1 MDAISGSW
9 PSWIIIFVLFIFQGL
24 FRAAECGLDMADVGK
39 IRDELEDDPN
49 NEKLAAILFFTKK
62 PSRYHYAYI
71 VCSSLVTAPALL
83 LFNFALP
90 EMQFLFRVLANIL
103 FLLIYYAFGNILP
116 SKLAMQK
123 TNRYAKR
130 YVSLAR
136 FLYYLS
142 LPLVKLLLLIV
153 NLFLIIL
160 RKDTDVDDV
169 PFTEEKVLYMLD
181 QGQESG
187 DIKEGGRK
195 MIDNIFAFDD
205 LVARE
210 IMTPRTDVFM
220 IDLEDDRE
228 EYFDELMEL
237 RHSRIPVCEGDADN
251 IIGVLHIKD
260 YLMKAAQD
268 GLDSVSIRDILR
280 TPYFVPETKN
290 VDSLF
295 VELQKTKQHI
305 ALLIDEYGGFS
316 GLVSVEDII
325 EQIVGDIDDE
335 FDQSERIVEKISDT
349 EYLVDGNVYLDDLEE
364 ETDIELESET
374 SETVGGFLIDLMGE
388 IPREQSDD
396 MYEDISYENYL
407 FHIVRVKDRRIER
420 VRIQIRDEE
429 LSADNENDEE
439 E

>member
-1 MDAISGSW
+1 MDTLSGSW
-9 PSWIIIFVLFIFQGL
+9 HFIVIILLLLIFQGIL
-24 FRAAECGLDMADVGK
+24 RAAEAGLDMADVVK

-49 NEKLAAILFFTKK
+49 NEKLASVLFFTKK
-62 PSRYHYAYI
+62 PSRYHYAYM
-71 VCSSLVTAPALL
+71 VCSSLAVAPAVL
-83 LFNFALP
+83 LFNFIFP
-90 EMQFLFRVLANIL
+90 EMQFLFRVAANIL
-103 FLLIYYAFGNILP
+103 FLLLFYAFGNILP

-123 TNRYAKR
+123 SNQYAKR
-130 YVSLAR
+130 YVSLQR
-136 FLYYLS
+136 FLYYLT
-142 LPLVKLLLLIV
+142 LPLVKILLLIV
-153 NLFLIIL
+153 NLFLILL
-160 RKDTDVDDV
+160 RKDTDVDDI

-181 QGQESG
+181 RGQESG

-195 MIDNIFAFDD
+195 MIGNIFAFDD

-268 GLDSVSIRDILR
+268 GFDAVRIRDILR

-335 FDQSERIVEKISDT
+335 FDQSERIIEKISDE

-364 ETDIELESET
+364 ETDIELESKT

-388 IPREQSDD
+388 IPKEQSDD
-396 MYEDISYENYL
+396 TYEDITYENYI
-407 FHIVRVKDRRIER
+407 FHIISVRDRRIER
-420 VRIQIRDEE
+420 VRIKVCEDHPSENAE
-429 LSADNENDEE
+429 NED
-439 E
+439 

>member
-1 MDAISGSW
+1 MDALSGSW
-9 PSWIIIFVLFIFQGL
+9 IYILIIALLLIFQGIL
-24 FRAAECGLDMADVGK
+24 RAAEAGLDMADIGK
-39 IRDELEDDPN
+39 IRDKLEDDPN
-49 NEKLAAILFFTKK
+49 NQKLAAILFFSKK

-71 VCSSLVTAPALL
+71 VCSTFVIAPAFL

-90 EMQFLFRVLANIL
+90 ECRFLIRILVNIL
-103 FLLIYYAFGNILP
+103 FLLLFYAFGNIFP

-123 TNRYAKR
+123 SNRYAER
-130 YVSLAR
+130 YVGLQR
-136 FLYYLS
+136 FLYYVS
-142 LPLVKLLLLIV
+142 LPLVKILLVIV
-153 NLFLIIL
+153 NLFLILL

-195 MIDNIFAFDD
+195 MIGNIFAFDD

-228 EYFDELMEL
+228 EYFEELMEL

-268 GLDSVSIRDILR
+268 GFDAVRIRDILR
-280 TPYFVPETKN
+280 DPYFVPETKN

-335 FDQSERIVEKISDT
+335 FDQSERIIEKLSDE

-364 ETDIELESET
+364 ETDIELESES
-374 SETVGGFLIDLMGE
+374 SETVGGFLFDLMGE
-388 IPREQSDD
+388 IPKEQSDET
-396 MYEDISYENYL
+396 YEDISYENYL
-407 FHIVRVKDRRIER
+407 FHIVSIKDRRIER
-420 VRIQIRDEE
+420 VRIKILEE
-429 LSADNENDEE
+429 NTSESEKNGDL
-439 E
+439 

>member
-1 MDAISGSW
+1 MDTLSGSW
-9 PSWIIIFVLFIFQGL
+9 HFIVIILLLLIFQGIL
-24 FRAAECGLDMADVGK
+24 RAAEAGLDMADVVK

-49 NEKLAAILFFTKK
+49 NEKLASVLFFTKK

-71 VCSSLVTAPALL
+71 VCSSLAVAPAVL
-83 LFNFALP
+83 LFNFIFP
-90 EMQFLFRVLANIL
+90 EMQFLFRVAANIL
-103 FLLIYYAFGNILP
+103 FLLLFYAFGNILP

-123 TNRYAKR
+123 SNQYAKR
-130 YVSLAR
+130 YVSLQR
-136 FLYYLS
+136 FLYYLT
-142 LPLVKLLLLIV
+142 LPLVKILLLIV
-153 NLFLIIL
+153 NLFLILL
-160 RKDTDVDDV
+160 RKDTDVDDI

-181 QGQESG
+181 RGQESG

-195 MIDNIFAFDD
+195 MIGNIFAFDD

-260 YLMKAAQD
+260 YLIKAAQD
-268 GLDSVSIRDILR
+268 GFDAVRIRDILR

-335 FDQSERIVEKISDT
+335 FDQSERIIEKISDE

-364 ETDIELESET
+364 ETDIELESKT

-388 IPREQSDD
+388 IPKEQSDD
-396 MYEDISYENYL
+396 TYEDITYENYI
-407 FHIVRVKDRRIER
+407 FHIISVRDRRIER
-420 VRIQIRDEE
+420 VRIKVCEDHPSENAE
-429 LSADNENDEE
+429 NED
-439 E
+439 